1 MYHLEHNRNKM
12 IQNRLLYPSAFKLL
26 GIIPNVALILENSF
40 NCRDISNSHLK
51 ATVGIYQKV
60 AKSKQS
66 GIHVDY
72 G

>member
-1 MYHLEHNRNKM
+1 VKI
-12 IQNRLLYPSAFKLL
+12 IQNLRIYPFAFKLL

-66 GIHVDY
+66 GIKIKLLKFNLIKIY
-72 G
+72 